1 VHAGGSRLAK
11 SSDRHEGREVKLSY
25 VHGVGTTP
33 LIAHTIGGALNGA
46 AERWGDRDALV
57 ARHQQLRFSY
67 RELRD
72 EADRAARALIAL
84 GVQRG
89 DRVGIW
95 SGNRAEW
102 MIIRGGENI
111 YPREIEEFLHT
122 HEKIS
127 DVQVIGV
134 PDHKYGEEV
143 CAWIRLR
150 DGVTATAEEL
160 REFCRGQIATYKIP
174 RYVRFTSEFP
184 MTVTGKVQKFKMR
197 EITVAELALA
207 RVTEVEPT

>member
-1 VHAGGSRLAK
+1 MMRNLTILSCLFACFVVSR
-11 SSDRHEGREVKLSY
+11 SD
-25 VHGVGTTP
+25 
-33 LIAHTIGGALNGA
+33 AHTAT
-46 AERWGDRDALV
+46 AEHNMIATVHPIATDAGLAV
-57 ARHQQLRFSY
+57 FHESANAI
-67 RELRD
+67 D
-72 EADRAARALIAL
+72 AARWMHS
-84 GVQRG
+84 G
-89 DRVGIW
+89 DLAVMNDDGYVSITGRIKD
-95 SGNRAEW
+95 

-122 HEKIS
+122 HEKVS

-150 DGVTATAEEL
+150 DGVTATTEEI

-197 EITVAELALA
+197 EITVAELALD

>member
-1 VHAGGSRLAK
+1 MK
-11 SSDRHEGREVKLSY
+11 PISY

-33 LIAHTIGGALNGA
+33 LIADTIGGALNGA
-46 AERWGDRDALV
+46 AERWGNRDALV
-57 ARHQQLRFSY
+57 ACHQQRRYSY
-67 RELRD
+67 RELRE
-72 EADRAARALIAL
+72 EADHAARGLIAL

-89 DRVGIW
+89 DRIGMW
-95 SGNRAEW
+95 SGNRAEL

-134 PDHKYGEEV
+134 PSRKYGEEV
-143 CAWIRLR
+143 CAWVRLHE
-150 DGVTATAEEL
+150 GVTGTAEEF

-174 RYVRFTSEFP
+174 RYIRFTSEFP

-197 EITVAELALA
+197 ELTLTELTPVGL
-207 RVTEVEPT
+207 TDVEPT